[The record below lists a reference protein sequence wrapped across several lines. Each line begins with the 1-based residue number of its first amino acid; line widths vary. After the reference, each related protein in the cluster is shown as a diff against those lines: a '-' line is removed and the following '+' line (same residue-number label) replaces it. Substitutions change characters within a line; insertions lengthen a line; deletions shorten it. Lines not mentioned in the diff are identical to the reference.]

1 MREALDMPNIRVS
14 FVFAALAFCAV
25 SVSADAA
32 PVEEIVLDNGTLQL
46 TVTPALGGR
55 VLGLRRVGEDNFLKI
70 GEAVRS
76 QPSPAVT
83 ADADDIAYLG
93 HDVWVG
99 PQSEWW
105 LHQKVNPARRKAR
118 ANWPPDPYLGFATTQ
133 IVRRTSA
140 LLALAGVESPVSG
153 VQLSKRFALSR
164 ERADSVELQVDARNV
179 RDQPV
184 AWDLWF
190 NTRVPAAT
198 RVFVPISREADVRAQ
213 PAGAGFDTP
222 VHAHADGMW
231 VLSATDDP
239 GAQRGKFLLQP
250 AAGWMA
256 GFQGRQ
262 VLVIRFAHQPRE
274 RIHPEQ
280 GQIELYVDAPAGDA
294 ASGLL
299 EMEVHAPYRQLAPG
313 ASMQAAERWTLL
325 AYDGPDEVAAQRR
338 FLCDQAAAL
347 ALEGACP
354 LK

>member
-1 MREALDMPNIRVS
+1 MPNLRLPAIIAVLALWFVS
-14 FVFAALAFCAV
+14 T
-25 SVSADAA
+25 SADAA
-32 PVEEIVLDNGTLQL
+32 QVEKIVLDNGTLRL

-55 VLGLRRVGEDNFLKI
+55 VLGLQRTGKANFLKI
-70 GEAVRS
+70 GEAVESLPR
-76 QPSPAVT
+76 PRAA

-105 LHQKVNPARRKAR
+105 LHQQVNPARRLAR
-118 ANWPPDPYLGFATTQ
+118 ANWPPDPYLGLATTQ
-133 IVRRTSA
+133 VVQRTPA

-153 VQLSKRFALSR
+153 VQLRKRFALSS
-164 ERADSVELQVDARNV
+164 ERPDSIEVQAEARNV

-198 RVFVPISREADVRAQ
+198 RVFVPVSGDADVRVQ
-213 PAGAGFDTP
+213 PNAEGFDIP
-222 VHAHADGMW
+222 AHVNAGGMF

-274 RIHPEQ
+274 HIHPEQ
-280 GQIELYVDAPAGDA
+280 GLVELYVDAPAGDA

-325 AYDGPDEVAAQRR
+325 RYDGPDEAAAQRR
-338 FLCDQAAAL
+338 FLCGQAATL

-354 LK
+354 AR

>member
-1 MREALDMPNIRVS
+1 MSNIRLS
-14 FVFAALAFCAV
+14 CMLAVLLLGVGSAC
-25 SVSADAA
+25 ADAA
-32 PVEEIVLDNGTLQL
+32 PVERIVLDNGTLRL

-55 VLGLRRVGEDNFLKI
+55 VLGLQRTGEANFLKI
-70 GEAVRS
+70 GEAVESR
-76 QPSPAVT
+76 PRPRVA

-105 LHQKVNPARRKAR
+105 RHQQVNPARREAH

-133 IVRRTSA
+133 VVRHTPA
-140 LLALAGVESPVSG
+140 LLALAGVASPVSG
-153 VQLSKRFALSR
+153 VRLRKRFALSG
-164 ERADSVELQVDARNV
+164 ERADGVELRVEARNV
-179 RDQPV
+179 RGRPL

-198 RVFVPISREADVRAQ
+198 RVFVPVAAEADVRVQ
-213 PAGAGFDTP
+213 PDAAGFGIP
-222 VHAHADGMW
+222 AHVNADGMF
-231 VLSATDDP
+231 VLSAADDP

-280 GQIELYVDAPAGDA
+280 GQVELYVDAPAGDA

-313 ASMQAAERWTLL
+313 ASMQVAERWTLL
-325 AYDGPDEVAAQRR
+325 RYDGPDEAAAQRR
-338 FLCDQAAAL
+338 FLCGQAAAL
-347 ALEGACP
+347 ALAGACP
-354 LK
+354 AR